1 MIDVHELDE
10 QEFARVDD
18 ALPLHRFNGWTAG
31 STYLVAWDDSAPI
44 GHVHI
49 AWQETELELPELQDM
64 YVLPERRSQGVGK
77 LLTRAAERLVSSQGH
92 DRCSLS
98 VSEANTDARR
108 LYERLGY
115 TRASVPPKRVRGPIT
130 IRGERIDVDDTL
142 LYFMRRIGRRP
153 ERA

>member
-1 MIDVHELDE
+1 